1 MRKPPGAGLVRVH
14 RAQETGEPWTVGWAW
29 AVRVGSQDGVWCR
42 GGLGAGL
49 QGWGDLVTLGG
60 FVCCAEGLGLAM
72 VGAGSVSLSWGSWK
86 PVPKEFTGDRNFT
99 MLGRGVSGMW
109 RKVDF

>member
-1 MRKPPGAGLVRVH
+1 MRKPPGAGLVRARLV
-14 RAQETGEPWTVGWAW
+14 RRRVSPGLCGGRGLQEWETRMVF
-29 AVRVGSQDGVWCR
+29 
-42 GGLGAGL
+42 GAGEAL
-49 QGWGDLVTLGG
+49 GQGCRWGDLVTLGG

-72 VGAGSVSLSWGSWK
+72 VGAGSVSLCWGAWK

-99 MLGRGVSGMW
+99 MLGKGVSGMW